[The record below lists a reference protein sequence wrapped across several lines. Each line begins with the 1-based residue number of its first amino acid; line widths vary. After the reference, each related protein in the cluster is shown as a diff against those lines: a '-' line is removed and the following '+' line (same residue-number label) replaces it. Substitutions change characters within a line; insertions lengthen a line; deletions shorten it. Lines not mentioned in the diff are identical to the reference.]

1 MKVNILNSKKISEMV
16 KNKEFKLI
24 IDLRQEEL
32 YLAGHLPEA
41 VNIPTSEIN
50 DNLEYIRSITNEG
63 ILLYCANGNQS
74 ITVGKVLLLDGF
86 NNVYSLD
93 NGMKNYKYELY
104 KKF

>member
-24 IDLRQEEL
+24 IDLRQEED
-32 YLAGHLPEA
+32 YLQGHLLDSI
-41 VNIPTSEIN
+41 NIPTNQIN
-50 DNLEYIRSITNEG
+50 DNLEIIRSVTNED

-86 NNVYSLD
+86 KNVYSLA
-93 NGMKNYKYELY
+93 NGINGYKYKLY
-104 KKF
+104 K